1 MNAQGETLRRALEAL
16 DSICTRTSANE
27 SSPSLMP
34 VALPPQPLDTP
45 DEWREA
51 FLRWIASDCIAH
63 WRLHGSVGGMHVAF
77 SEWEVGQ
84 GEVPCSRAVFERLL
98 LEQGWEIHPTLA
110 LVDGLMLRKDI
121 DGLGYFP
128 ELLSRQ
134 SR

>member
-1 MNAQGETLRRALEAL
+1 MNSQGETLRRALEAL
-16 DSICTRTSANE
+16 DSICTRTSVNE
-27 SSPSLMP
+27 SNLSLMP
-34 VALPPQPLDTP
+34 GALPPEPLDTP

-63 WRLHGSVGGMHVAF
+63 RRLHGSVGGMHVAF

-84 GEVPCSRAVFERLL
+84 GEVPCSRAIFERLL

-110 LVDGLMLRKDI
+110 LVSGLSLRKYV
-121 DGLGYFP
+121 GGAGYFP
-128 ELLSRQ
+128 DRLSRQ